1 MQRRSYLSIPIL
13 MALGLPV
20 VPLIRAEK
28 ALIDPPLQSRP
39 DPASLQQSNPPA
51 RVDDGKGGGT
61 GSSPVPKWT
70 LTRINLP
77 FMRG

>member
-28 ALIDPPLQSRP
+28 ALFDPPLQCPP
-39 DPASLQQSNPPA
+39 DPASLQHSNLPA
-51 RVDDGKGGGT
+51 RGDDGNGGGT
-61 GSSPVPKWT
+61 SSPPVSKWT